1 MQNKKYYFILARS
14 ILFYDCI
21 AMSEYNNAEGP
32 LLPDPDPNPN
42 TAYPPHAPAPAPEPA
57 PAPSLPPQTPALGPP
72 ASLPRLAA
80 EPPRAFSAFITYFQ
94 LGLARSLQAVADSL
108 DIPLPTLKRW
118 SSRFNWAQRIQSFNS
133 GLLNHEAR
141 AQADHHRL
149 NHAAW
154 AARLD
159 SFREQEWETSQKLL
173 AAVQCFLES
182 FDDEDLKRM
191 TLSQVSRAFRI
202 SSTIGRLAL
211 SGAQLPPEKPDS
223 TTDPVQQ
230 QLLRSLNLV
239 YGSPDPSPNPG
250 SPGQPQP
257 APGRDAVSCVPI

>member
-1 MQNKKYYFILARS
+1 
-14 ILFYDCI
+14 
-21 AMSEYNNAEGP
+21 MSEYNNADGPP
-32 LLPDPDPNPN
+32 LLDQEPDPNLN
-42 TAYPPHAPAPAPEPA
+42 TASPPHATAPTPEPA
-57 PAPSLPPQTPALGPP
+57 TSPPTPPPGSPAA
-72 ASLPRLAA
+72 LPRLAA